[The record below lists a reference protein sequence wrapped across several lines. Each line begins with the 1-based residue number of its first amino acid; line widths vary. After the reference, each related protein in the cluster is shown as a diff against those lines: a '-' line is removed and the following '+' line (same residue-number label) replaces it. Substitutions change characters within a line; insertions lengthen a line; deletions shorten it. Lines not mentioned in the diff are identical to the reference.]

1 MKKISFAMIAAATVF
16 SLQAC
21 HSDKDSK
28 GAADSMNNAR
38 DTTRM
43 DSLKKDTAK
52 TVGMTVNGDE
62 AKFAVTAA
70 DGGMAEVMLGKLAQ
84 EKSSNAGIKDFGAMM
99 VTDHSKA
106 NDELKTLAKSKNI
119 ALPLV
124 VSADK
129 QKAYDDLNKKTG
141 ADFDKAYVS
150 MMIDGHKSTEKLMTD
165 ESKNGKDP
173 DLQAFAT
180 KILPTVKVHLAKITD
195 IDKSMKK

>member
-1 MKKISFAMIAAATVF
+1 MKKLSFVMISAATVF

-21 HSDKDSK
+21 HSNKDSK
-28 GAADSMNNAR
+28 AAADSMNNAR
-38 DTTRM
+38 DTTKM
-43 DSLKKDTAK
+43 DSLKKDSVKA
-52 TVGMTVNGDE
+52 VGMTVNGDE

-84 EKSSNAGIKDFGAMM
+84 EKSASASIKEFGAMM
-99 VTDHSKA
+99 VTDHGKA
-106 NDELKTLAKSKNI
+106 NDELKALAKSKNI

-124 VSADK
+124 ISADK

-150 MMIDGHKSTEKLMTD
+150 MMIDGHKNTAKLMANEAT
-165 ESKNGKDP
+165 NGKDP
-173 DLQAFAT
+173 DLEAFAA
-180 KILPTVKVHLAKITD
+180 KILPTVKAHLAKITE